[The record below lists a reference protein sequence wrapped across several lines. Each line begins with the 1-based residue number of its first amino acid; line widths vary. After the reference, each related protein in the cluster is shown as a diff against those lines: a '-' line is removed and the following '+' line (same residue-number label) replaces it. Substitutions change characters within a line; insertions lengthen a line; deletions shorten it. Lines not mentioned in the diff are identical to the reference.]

1 MLLNSIFA
9 YLIICFFF
17 LLLTA
22 WSAFDNDIYLN
33 DFSTYFGR
41 YAVPLDTVV
50 VVFKVPVAV
59 AVVFVVVV
67 LVLVSCISVS
77 FGVLLPLFW
86 ATPFW
91 WPLVVLW
98 PFTWPTPWPFW
109 WPLVEGLAFGFGGL
123 FSDLISLI
131 SFGSVLACSVSRLL
145 DNTFDYYSNERTKWK
160 AQEMIGMR
168 QGKLKTPHWRSLVSY
183 VCM

>member
-1 MLLNSIFA
+1 M
-9 YLIICFFF
+9 
-17 LLLTA
+17 
-22 WSAFDNDIYLN
+22 
-33 DFSTYFGR
+33 
-41 YAVPLDTVV
+41 V

-77 FGVLLPLFW
+77 FGDLLPLFW
-86 ATPFW
+86 AEPFW

-160 AQEMIGMR
+160 AQEMIGIGGALLAM
-168 QGKLKTPHWRSLVSY
+168 Y
-183 VCM
+183 VCNSYSGFWVFVTGWCTSRESQIQYEI